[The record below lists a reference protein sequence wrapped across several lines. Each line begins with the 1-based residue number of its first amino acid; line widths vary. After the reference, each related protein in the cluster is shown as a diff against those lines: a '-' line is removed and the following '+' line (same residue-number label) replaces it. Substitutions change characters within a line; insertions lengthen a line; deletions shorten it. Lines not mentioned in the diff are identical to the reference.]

1 MTDTAYN
8 TVEDVATL
16 LSVHPDTVRRWIK
29 NKELRALN
37 LGPRAG
43 YRISKGALDDFI
55 REHEEHPDARSGVR

>member
-1 MTDTAYN
+1 MTESAYY

-29 NKELRALN
+29 NNELRALN

-43 YRISKGALDDFI
+43 YRISKAALDDFI
-55 REHEEHPDARSGVR
+55 REHEQRSGGQTGKR

>member
-1 MTDTAYN
+1 MAEAAYY

-29 NKELRALN
+29 NKELHALN

-43 YRISKGALDDFI
+43 YRISKVALEDFI
-55 REHEEHPDARSGVR
+55 REHEERPDGQTGAR